1 MNGLMKKT
9 TLLVALL
16 LQAVCALA
24 LNVSEETARRAA
36 SAFSSSGTRG
46 SGKVSLVWD
55 GTDSSTRSSSQPPF
69 YVFNIDGGGF
79 VVISGD
85 DAAAP
90 VLGFSDEGSFSCED
104 MPSNVRGWFKGYADQ
119 MEYIRRNGIKAGEAV
134 ARLWESVTSRGE
146 SGEDYIVLKNLK
158 TPRWDQRAPFNDKC
172 PEVDGQQSVTGCV
185 ATAMGEIMKFHQWP
199 KEASGTLPDYEYRTD
214 MGNRRT
220 QEGHT
225 LSPVY
230 NWSAMR
236 DSYYG
241 ISPSQE
247 EADAVSSLLFDLG
260 VMLRSSYNGVED
272 ESAGTG
278 AFCEDVAPLLVKYM
292 SYDSTAVCIDR
303 DAMKYK
309 EWADMLRSE
318 IDGGRPLCYSGSSE
332 NGGHEFVIDG
342 YGTNEYFHINWGWS
356 GKDNGF
362 FRLHA
367 LEPGEDFDFNYRQN
381 ATVGIRPYAGGHPI
395 IKITYINQTGKGGFS
410 VTGKIAR
417 GNTVTASAGDIYNDN
432 IGIVPGTDMGS
443 ARLKYA
449 PALVDGNGEIKEVY
463 DSTRFTTLASGC
475 YYTSPMTL
483 ECRITSEVVLGDKL
497 VCCYREEGG
506 KWTPIKADPYYLN
519 RKSEAIVD
527 EVSAFDFPVI
537 DIGKDGYK
545 AGDVLDLRISGV
557 NSYPFTVW
565 YFDGRQ
571 LDNEVHSVILT
582 GGRHTV
588 RAEVELRN
596 GSASGRVIRKE
607 TLVRVIK
614 VN

>member
-1 MNGLMKKT
+1 MKKT
-9 TLLVALL
+9 ALLVALL
-16 LQAVCALA
+16 LQTVCAVA
-24 LNVSEETARRAA
+24 LNVSQETARRAA
-36 SAFSSSGTRG
+36 AAFSSSGTRG
-46 SGKVSLVWD
+46 GGKVSLVWD

-90 VLGFSDEGSFSCED
+90 VLGFSDEGSFSCEG

-119 MEYIRRNGIKAGEAV
+119 MEYIRRNGIASGKAV
-134 ARLWESVTSRGE
+134 ARLWEDITSRGA
-146 SGEDYIVLKNLK
+146 GEEYIVLKNLK
-158 TPRWDQRAPFNDKC
+158 TPRWDQEAPFNGKC

-185 ATAMGEIMKFHQWP
+185 ATAVGEIMKFHQWP
-199 KEASGTLPDYEYRTD
+199 SGASGLLPDYTYKTD
-214 MGNRRT
+214 AGNERT
-220 QEGHT
+220 QKGHT

-241 ISPSQE
+241 ISPSKE
-247 EADAVSSLLFDLG
+247 EADAVSTLLFDLG
-260 VMLRSSYNGVED
+260 VMLCSHYNGIEG
-272 ESAGTG
+272 ESSGTG
-278 AFCEDVAPLLVKYM
+278 AYGEDVAPLLVKYM

-309 EWADMLRSE
+309 DWADMLRSE
-318 IDGGRPLCYSGSSE
+318 IDAGRPLCYSGSSE
-332 NGGHEFVIDG
+332 KNGHEFVIDG

-356 GKDNGF
+356 GEGNGF

-367 LEPGEDFDFNYRQN
+367 LDPDEDFKFNYRQN
-381 ATVGIRPYAGGHPI
+381 AIVGIRPYAGGHPS
-395 IKITYINQTGKGGFS
+395 IKIIYINQSGKGGLS
-410 VTGKIAR
+410 VTGRIAR
-417 GNTVTASAGDIYNDN
+417 GNTVTASAGDIYNN
-432 IGIVPGTDMGS
+432 NVGIVPGAEMGS

-463 DSTRFTTLASGC
+463 DSTRFSTLASGY
-475 YYTSPMTL
+475 YYTSPITL
-483 ECRITSEVVLGDKL
+483 ECRITSEVALGDKI
-497 VCCYREEGG
+497 VCCYREDGG
-506 KWTPIKADPYYLN
+506 KWTPIRADSYYLN
-519 RKSEAIVD
+519 RKSEVILD
-527 EVSAFDFPVI
+527 EVSAFDFPII
-537 DIGKDGYK
+537 DIDKDGYK
-545 AGDVLDLRISGV
+545 AGDELDLRITGV
-557 NSYPFTVW
+557 NSFPFTVW

-582 GGRHTV
+582 AGRHTV
-588 RAEVELRN
+588 RAEVELRE
-596 GSASGRVIRKE
+596 GSSSGQVIRKE